1 MNTGHDGSLTTVHA
15 NTPRDALSRV
25 ENMVLMAGLDLPA
38 KAIREQVVS
47 AINLIVHLTRMRDG
61 SRRVTHI
68 SEIVGMESQ
77 TVTMQ
82 DVSCSRLEAPTNRG
96 AFWVTFAPPACG
108 RSSRSASS
116 NTAYTC
122 RRACSKEGVPSMPF
136 AVAPTVLASSAVFVT
151 ILLFGLGVYRIA
163 NHGGILA
170 RRRVSVFAPARSKA
184 AAADMPGNAPLLL
197 HPPRFSNISI
207 LDNLLRRKG
216 RGARLSLKL
225 ARAALPM
232 RVGEYLLV
240 RCAVALVLGALA
252 GRALGALVPAVA
264 AGLGGYFLPVLYVR
278 ARQKKRVRAFDDQL
292 VDALVLMSNSL
303 KTGYSFMQ
311 AMESIVR
318 EMPEPIG
325 VEFDQALREIRMG
338 GAIEDALLGISE
350 RVRSTDFELVVTAM
364 VIQRQ
369 VGGNLTEIL
378 SNIAYTI
385 RERHLSR
392 AKSASS
398 RPKSECRA
406 TSSPVCR
413 WPWWYCCR
421 C

>member
-1 MNTGHDGSLTTVHA
+1 
-15 NTPRDALSRV
+15 
-25 ENMVLMAGLDLPA
+25 
-38 KAIREQVVS
+38 
-47 AINLIVHLTRMRDG
+47 
-61 SRRVTHI
+61 
-68 SEIVGMESQ
+68 
-77 TVTMQ
+77 
-82 DVSCSRLEAPTNRG
+82 
-96 AFWVTFAPPACG
+96 
-108 RSSRSASS
+108 
-116 NTAYTC
+116 
-122 RRACSKEGVPSMPF
+122 MPF

-385 RERHLSR
+385 RERHRILREVRVLTAQERMSGYIVAGLPVAMVVLLSLL
-392 AKSASS
+392 SPSYISS
-398 RPKSECRA
+398 MWAA
-406 TSSPVCR
+406 TSGRVIMGVGFVLELLGLLVIR
-413 WPWWYCCR
+413 KLVDIEV
-421 C
+421 